1 MDILHCFLCIFPRY
15 SKTYSSA
22 AVKPLTVFFWLRE
35 SPNWT
40 FAQTPIA
47 SSSSPCRLSFHLH
60 LFFSKNLKDCLLP
73 TSISISVGSVFVLC
87 ICRVGKQL
95 MAFVDL
101 PEWANDGTPPARP
114 PVMFRQLPTPL
125 EQDPRC
131 SPDQGRIS
139 VAPSPLAN
147 MGGRARSGCS
157 SNPALVISQLM
168 SSPCYL
174 SVETHG
180 FAATASVAAIF

>member
-22 AVKPLTVFFWLRE
+22 AVAPLTVFFWLCE

-40 FAQTPIA
+40 FVPTPST
-47 SSSSPCRLSFHLH
+47 SSSSPAAFH
-60 LFFSKNLKDCLLP
+60 FICTCFSKETRRLFA
-73 TSISISVGSVFVLC
+73 SISITVASLCVLC
-87 ICRVGKQL
+87 VCRVGKQL

-101 PEWANDGTPPARP
+101 PEWANDRTPPARP

-125 EQDPRC
+125 EQALRC
-131 SPDQGRIS
+131 SPDQGPIS
-139 VAPSPLAN
+139 SAPSPLAN
-147 MGGRARSGCS
+147 MGGRARGGCS